1 MVAGLLPSRS
11 CHTTGL
17 RYAARICSSAPLV
30 AVTMLALDS
39 ILFVYTVTG
48 QVTSRAF
55 AMTRPIEDLLRH
67 RHLWRAADGP
77 GADRGTFTTGFA
89 SLDAELAGQ
98 GWPEDGLTEILSDAV
113 GVGELRLLL
122 PALARLSQHKPRW
135 IAWIGAPHLP
145 YAPALAAAGLDV
157 DRMLLIHPKNHQDH
171 LWATEQA
178 LKSGTCSAVLS
189 WPDPNHLRHADLR
202 RLQIAAREGN
212 TWGVMF
218 RPESAAATASP
229 AELRLLIES
238 WDGDAGTL
246 GLRVLKRRGGWP
258 TEGIGIEFE
267 DALTRR
273 MAGPEQAAAL
283 RQLALWKPAG
293 HGRKSTST
301 GRPDSMHPASAR
313 PGVLAA
319 VTAASSRRQASTG
332 PHAPGATSPAT
343 ITPLPNRGR
352 PHAGGA
358 PIRH

>member
-1 MVAGLLPSRS
+1 
-11 CHTTGL
+11 
-17 RYAARICSSAPLV
+17 
-30 AVTMLALDS
+30 
-39 ILFVYTVTG
+39 
-48 QVTSRAF
+48 
-55 AMTRPIEDLLRH
+55 MTRTIDDLLRH

-77 GADRGTFTTGFA
+77 GNDRGTITTGFPA
-89 SLDAELAGQ
+89 LDAELTGA
-98 GWPEDGLTEILSDAV
+98 GWPEDGLTEVLSDAA

-122 PALARLSQHKPRW
+122 PALASLSRRRPRW

-145 YAPALAAAGLDV
+145 YAPALAAAGVDT
-157 DRMLLIHPKNHQDH
+157 DRMLLVHPKNHQDQ

-212 TWGVMF
+212 SWGVLF

-246 GLRVLKRRGGWP
+246 ALRVLKRRGGWP
-258 TEGIGIEFE
+258 TEGIGVEFE

-273 MAGPEQAAAL
+273 MAGPGQAAAL
-283 RQLALWKPAG
+283 RQLALWKPTRG
-293 HGRKSTST
+293 T
-301 GRPDSMHPASAR
+301 PHPATAR

-319 VTAASSRRQASTG
+319 VTAAARRG
-332 PHAPGATSPAT
+332 APGRRSAPEQRSPKVPPHGAGNV
-343 ITPLPNRGR
+343 TPLPNRGR
-352 PHAGGA
+352 PDAGGL

>member
-1 MVAGLLPSRS
+1 
-11 CHTTGL
+11 
-17 RYAARICSSAPLV
+17 
-30 AVTMLALDS
+30 
-39 ILFVYTVTG
+39 
-48 QVTSRAF
+48 
-55 AMTRPIEDLLRH
+55 MTRSIEDLLRH

-77 GADRGTFTTGFA
+77 GADRGTFSTGFA
-89 SLDAELAGQ
+89 ALDAELAGQ
-98 GWPEDGLTEILSDAV
+98 GWPEDGLTEILSDAA

-122 PALARLSQHKPRW
+122 PALAELSQGKPRW
-135 IAWIGAPHLP
+135 IAWIGAPHMP
-145 YAPALAAAGLDV
+145 YAPALAAAGIDV

-189 WPDPNHLRHADLR
+189 WPDPHHLRHADLR
-202 RLQIAAREGN
+202 RLQIAAREGG
-212 TWGVMF
+212 TWGVLF

-229 AELRLLIES
+229 AELRVLIES

-258 TEGIGIEFE
+258 TEGIDIEFA

-283 RQLALWKPAG
+283 RQLAMWKPAG
-293 HGRKSTST
+293 HGRKAGDAN
-301 GRPDSMHPASAR
+301 GRPDASRPASIR
-313 PGVLAA
+313 IGVRPGFQPGVLAA
-319 VTAASSRRQASTG
+319 VTAASRSPAARTPGDRRPGPAAPGAQA
-332 PHAPGATSPAT
+332 PHAPNRPNT

-352 PHAGGA
+352 PDAGGA